1 MKTLSLAAVASLAA
15 LPAAAHT
22 DSVVHIHEA
31 QTGAMIVA
39 AFMVIVGLAL
49 AFKR

>member
-1 MKTLSLAAVASLAA
+1 MKTLSLAAIASLAA

-22 DSVVHIHEA
+22 DTVLHIHNAE
-31 QTGAMIVA
+31 TGAMIVA
-39 AFMVIVGLAL
+39 AFMVVVGLAL